1 VSLVH
6 CCAIRN
12 VLLHHSYTMLM
23 LYSSLY
29 CRVANLAFLK
39 PDYENLAVF
48 NAFGFFTKN
57 KKTDKSWL
65 LFVTTLATAACF

>member
-1 VSLVH
+1 MSLVR

-48 NAFGFFTKN
+48 NAFGFLQKTK
-57 KKTDKSWL
+57 KQTKAGFCSL
-65 LFVTTLATAACF
+65 LH